1 MTSKLS
7 SKGQI
12 VLPKKVRS
20 RLHLRPGAT
29 LLCTVKGGSIVLTP
43 ESAALER
50 PKFVTEPKTGLRITK
65 SPEQIRVS
73 SEDVRAAMLDFP

>member
-12 VLPKKVRS
+12 VLPKRLRS

-29 LLCTVKGGSIVLTP
+29 LVCKIQGGSIVLTP
-43 ESAALER
+43 ENAGVGR
-50 PKFVTEPKTGLRITK
+50 PTLVIEPRTGLRVTK
-65 SPEQIRVS
+65 SPEQVRVS
-73 SEDVRAAMLDFP
+73 SDDMRAALQDFP

>member
-1 MTSKLS
+1 MVSRLS

-20 RLHLRPGAT
+20 RLQLRPGAT
-29 LLCTVKGGSIVLTP
+29 LICKVQGGSIVLTP
-43 ESAALER
+43 QSAAIER
-50 PKFVTEPKTGLRITK
+50 PKLVTDPKTGLRITK
-65 SPEQIRVS
+65 SPDQIKVS

>member
-1 MTSKLS
+1 MRATLS

-12 VLPKKVRS
+12 VLPKKART

-29 LLCTVKGGSIVLTP
+29 LVCKVEGGSIVLTP
-43 ESAALER
+43 ENPETER
-50 PKFVTEPKTGLRITK
+50 PKQITEPKTGLRITK
-65 SPEQIRVS
+65 SPAQTKVS

>member
-1 MTSKLS
+1 MISRLS

-29 LLCTVKGGSIVLTP
+29 LICEVQGGSIVLTP
-43 ESAALER
+43 EATAIER
-50 PKFVTEPKTGLRITK
+50 PKLVTDPKTGLRITK
-65 SPEQIRVS
+65 SPDRIEVS